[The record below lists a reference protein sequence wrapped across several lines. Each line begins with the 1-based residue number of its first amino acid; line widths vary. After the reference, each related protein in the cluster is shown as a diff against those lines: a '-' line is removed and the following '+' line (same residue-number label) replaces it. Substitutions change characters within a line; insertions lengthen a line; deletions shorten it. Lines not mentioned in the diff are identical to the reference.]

1 MTVAAPRGRLV
12 RRVESWTP
20 DAGRAFGE
28 TCAVEARQRVER
40 SPELKP
46 HAEHSEQNAA
56 TAPVVAAF
64 IAARLAELQ
73 DGPAGYEEERARQ
86 ARWLADFLD
95 LRS

>member
-1 MTVAAPRGRLV
+1 
-12 RRVESWTP
+12 
-20 DAGRAFGE
+20 
-28 TCAVEARQRVER
+28 
-40 SPELKP
+40 
-46 HAEHSEQNAA
+46 
-56 TAPVVAAF
+56 VVAAF